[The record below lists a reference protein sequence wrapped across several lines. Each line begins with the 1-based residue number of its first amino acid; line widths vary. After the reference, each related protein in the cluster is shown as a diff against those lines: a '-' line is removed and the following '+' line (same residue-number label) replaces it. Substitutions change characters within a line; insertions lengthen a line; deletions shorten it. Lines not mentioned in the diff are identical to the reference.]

1 LLKITGVTS
10 DRKNFEPSRR
20 RVIAQSITFLDGID
34 ATPENIIKQC
44 RDINENT
51 EENGAVFVYFLC
63 RDAETEKGQIL
74 YPQAKSE
81 IDLGDGILRKTIFD
95 IISKNNHRLC
105 ILITDGCQN
114 ENVQY
119 DGSVMSATNS
129 DPIYTFSSL
138 LLYGEGKFNIRSA
151 NPSQN
156 EIPLGNKKY
165 EIGTFFTYVFTNCMD
180 YPIEDT
186 GKFDMDKCIK
196 ELQDELNIIYR
207 SVKYSQERKQNQ
219 QTILVW

>member
-10 DRKNFEPSRR
+10 DRKSFDSSRR

-44 RDINENT
+44 RELNEKT
-51 EENGAVFVYFLC
+51 GENGVIFVYFLC

-81 IDLGDGILRKTIFD
+81 TNLGNGILRKTVFET
-95 IISKNNHRLC
+95 ISKNNHRLC
-105 ILITDGCQN
+105 LLITDGCQD

-119 DGSVMSATNS
+119 DGGVMSATNI

-151 NPSQN
+151 NPLQN
-156 EIPLGNKKY
+156 EIPLGCKKF

-207 SVKYSQERKQNQ
+207 SIKCSQERKQNQ
-219 QTILVW
+219 QTILMW